1 MLMTPVI
8 AAGRI
13 EFQHGN
19 TSQAVS
25 YLQEGLHIA
34 EQINKAEDEARLRH
48 RLGLALWHTDQ
59 LEAAQDQ
66 LEAAA
71 ALLETIRHRPG
82 AASNEGSRILHNHG
96 EGHYLG
102 LLHDNCISVPIS
114 CLLTVG

>member
-1 MLMTPVI
+1 MLMTPVF

-82 AASNEGSRILHNHG
+82 AASNEGTVREVYIITEEAPIGPSLSLSHLR
-96 EGHYLG
+96 HY
-102 LLHDNCISVPIS
+102 
-114 CLLTVG
+114 

>member
-1 MLMTPVI
+1 MLMTPVF

-71 ALLETIRHRPG
+71 GLLESIRHRPG
-82 AASNEGSRILHNHG
+82 AASNEGSRKIKQLQNHG
-96 EGHYLG
+96 EGPY
-102 LLHDNCISVPIS
+102 
-114 CLLTVG
+114 

>member
-1 MLMTPVI
+1 MLMTPVF

-71 ALLETIRHRPG
+71 GLLESIRHRPG
-82 AASNEGSRILHNHG
+82 AASNEGSRNIKQYTITEKAHTRAFSWLKAP
-96 EGHYLG
+96 
-102 LLHDNCISVPIS
+102 LLS
-114 CLLTVG
+114 L